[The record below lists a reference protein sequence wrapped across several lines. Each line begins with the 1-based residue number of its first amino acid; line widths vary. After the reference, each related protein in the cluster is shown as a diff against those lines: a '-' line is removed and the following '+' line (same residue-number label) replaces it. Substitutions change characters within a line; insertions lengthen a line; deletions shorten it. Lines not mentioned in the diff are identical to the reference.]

1 MGITVTVDRIKIISG
16 KTIIKG
22 ENLTKNQI

>member
-1 MGITVTVDRIKIISG
+1 VTVDRIKIISG

>member
-1 MGITVTVDRIKIISG
+1 VTVDRIKIISG

-22 ENLTKNQI
+22 ENLTNNQI